1 MNLETILSIGPRE
14 NPLELK
20 IRRNPDRSTVKIE
33 SIHISCSSDFYN
45 ERKDFAG
52 FLVYSYKEQQN
63 FRLNGHHCRT
73 DYTLIKERGAIEA
86 AKSTQVIVHGNLFKW
101 VFG

>member
-1 MNLETILSIGPRE
+1 MIINVERCTRGTTLSIGPRE

-20 IRRNPDRSTVKIE
+20 SERNPNRSTIKIE

-52 FLVYSYKEQQN
+52 FLVYSYKDQQD
-63 FRLNGHHCRT
+63 FRLNGHHYRT
-73 DYTLIKERGAIEA
+73 GYTLIKE
-86 AKSTQVIVHGNLFKW
+86 
-101 VFG
+101 